1 MPSILHQTSDK
12 ICGCDDP
19 DTWRMST
26 VLRSLASPDALAE
39 LVERDWGIAI
49 ERVVLHRS
57 LANDVYRVDPDR
69 FLKVYRYGWRTPEEV
84 GWECELIEHLVRQG
98 IPVAPVTP
106 RLDGALSGVW
116 PAPEGP
122 RPLVLMERID
132 GRRPKAPF
140 APGLH
145 RAHGRLVARIHV
157 AGDTFR
163 SAHHRRPRDLA
174 TTLDEPL
181 AQVLPLLSQ
190 DDQRRAVRLAEAAR
204 AGLTHSAPTRGICHG
219 DATMDNVVI
228 IGGTEAEPEIA
239 TYDFDLAGEGYL
251 AADFPFSAKNWSQ
264 FLAGY
269 TEVRAVAPADLAAQ
283 PWLDIIDVI
292 EDLRFHLVVKPV
304 WRGTESIDES
314 WLDATLGDL
323 REMAAK
329 NLEEPS

>member
-1 MPSILHQTSDK
+1 
-12 ICGCDDP
+12 
-19 DTWRMST
+19 MST
-26 VLRSLASPDALAE
+26 VLRSLARPDALAD
-39 LVERDWGIAI
+39 LLERDWGLSI

-57 LANDVYRVDPDR
+57 LANDVYRVDPDH
-69 FLKVYRYGWRTPEEV
+69 FLKIYRHDWRTPEEV
-84 GWECELIEHLVRQG
+84 AWECELIEHLVGRG

-106 RLDGALSGVW
+106 RLDGTLSGVW
-116 PAPEGP
+116 HAPEGP

-140 APGLH
+140 SPGLH
-145 RAHGRLVARIHV
+145 RAHGRLVARIHT

-163 SAHHRRPRDLA
+163 SAHRRRPRDLA

-181 AQVLPLLSQ
+181 AQVLPLLSR
-190 DDQRRAVRLAEAAR
+190 DDRAMAVRLAEAAR
-204 AGLTHSAPTRGICHG
+204 TGLAHSAPTRGICHG

-228 IGGTEAEPEIA
+228 IGGTEADPQIA

-251 AADFPFSAKNWSQ
+251 AADFPFSAKNWGQ

-269 TEVRAVAPADLAAQ
+269 TEVRAVTPADLVAQ

-292 EDLRFHLVVKPV
+292 EDLRFHLVVKPA
-304 WRGTESIDES
+304 WRGTESTDES
-314 WLDATLGDL
+314 FLDETLGDL

-329 NLEEPS
+329 NLEVPA